1 MRFLVRQED
10 QQSHARTSEPPL
22 SRIDAARVEGSRLL
36 SAGDDAIRQALD
48 GSSESF
54 LRASRQEGGE

>member
-1 MRFLVRQED
+1 MRFLVRQDD
-10 QQSHARTSEPPL
+10 QQSRALTSEPV
-22 SRIDAARVEGSRLL
+22 SRIDAVRLEGSQLL